1 MTLFRSART
10 AAQHLYA
17 RYARYAPDAD
27 RTHSPRDEAVAASA
41 TDLEV
46 CPLRH
51 FL

>member
-17 RYARYAPDAD
+17 RYAPDAD
-27 RTHSPRDEAVAASA
+27 RTHAPRDEAVATPA
-41 TDLEV
+41 TDSEV
-46 CPLRH
+46 WPLRH

>member
-17 RYARYAPDAD
+17 RYAPDAD
-27 RTHSPRDEAVAASA
+27 RTHSPRDKAVAASA

-46 CPLRH
+46 CPLRQ
-51 FL
+51 LL